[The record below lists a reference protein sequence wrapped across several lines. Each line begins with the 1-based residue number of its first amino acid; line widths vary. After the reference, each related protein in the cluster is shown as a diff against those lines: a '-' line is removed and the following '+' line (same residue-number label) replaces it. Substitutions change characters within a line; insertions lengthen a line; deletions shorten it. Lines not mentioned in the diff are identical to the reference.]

1 MTRPESDQLLDSI
14 NAGSTS
20 SKRIDADEFGQKLAQ
35 TMIEKTLWQD
45 DLTKPGADHWV
56 EYSQTA
62 TEIFTSPMCHG
73 RPNYLQN
80 LGLLEHIIELRENGG
95 PCQQK
100 KESPRKFKQVF
111 KAPTRLRELRPK
123 TLEDKDLGGGE
134 DQNVRHRMEICRQAL
149 NQRIKENGYH
159 PVHYLR

>member
-1 MTRPESDQLLDSI
+1 MTRPESYQLLDSI

-45 DLTKPGADHWV
+45 DLTKPGVVHWV

-62 TEIFTSPMCHG
+62 SEIFTSPMCHG

-80 LGLLEHIIELRENGG
+80 LGLLEDIR
-95 PCQQK
+95 PQATK
-100 KESPRKFKQVF
+100 KTARKSDK
-111 KAPTRLRELRPK
+111 KTDTTAYPK
-123 TLEDKDLGGGE
+123 TS
-134 DQNVRHRMEICRQAL
+134 I
-149 NQRIKENGYH
+149 
-159 PVHYLR
+159 